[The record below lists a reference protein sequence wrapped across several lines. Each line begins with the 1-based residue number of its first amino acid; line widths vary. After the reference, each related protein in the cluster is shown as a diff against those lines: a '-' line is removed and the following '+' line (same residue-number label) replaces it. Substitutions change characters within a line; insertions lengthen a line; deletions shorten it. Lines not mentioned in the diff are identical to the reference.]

1 MQYFSTV
8 VIVSTFITATA
19 MIVVAIYSRLTYLLS
34 RKQDARYSNP
44 DIKVY
49 GYNRKYYPGEEA
61 NRYSILIVNSGEVPM
76 VVTQIIEMTT
86 EGKQLSKITDWWYP
100 PRLDMG
106 TPGVYMDTLPWA
118 IQKGGFGICSRHL
131 KEIPDKTVTPKLK
144 IRIEYQA
151 GNERQKAKETLVV
164 IQPR

>member
-8 VIVSTFITATA
+8 VIVSTVITAIA
-19 MIVVAIYSRLTYLLS
+19 MIVVAIYSRLTYLSS

-49 GYNRKYYPGEEA
+49 EYNRKDYPASEE
-61 NRYSILIVNSGEVPM
+61 NLYSILIVNSGEVPM
-76 VVTQIIEMTT
+76 VVTQVIEVTT
-86 EGKQLSKITDWWYP
+86 EGRQLNGITDWCFS
-100 PRLDMG
+100 PRFDSG
-106 TPGVYMDTLPWA
+106 TPGVYMVTLPWA
-118 IQKGGFGICSRHL
+118 IQKGGFAVCSRHL
-131 KEIPDKTVTPKLK
+131 NEIPDGILTPKLK

-151 GNERQKAKETLVV
+151 GNERQKYKETLVV

>member
-1 MQYFSTV
+1 MQYFSTA
-8 VIVSTFITATA
+8 VIVSTLITAIA

-34 RKQDARYSNP
+34 RRQDARYSNP
-44 DIKVY
+44 DIMVY
-49 GYNRKYYPGEEA
+49 QYNRKYYPGEEA

-76 VVTQIIEMTT
+76 VVTQVIEMTT
-86 EGKQLSKITDWWYP
+86 EGKQLNEIADWCFS
-100 PRLDMG
+100 PRFDIG

-118 IQKGGFGICSRHL
+118 IQKGGLAICSRHL
-131 KEIPDKTVTPKLK
+131 KKIPEETVTPKLK

-151 GNERQKAKETLVV
+151 GNERQKTKETLVV

>member
-8 VIVSTFITATA
+8 VIVSTVITAIA
-19 MIVVAIYSRLTYLLS
+19 MIVVAIYSRRTYLLS
-34 RKQDARYSNP
+34 RKQDVRYSNP

-49 GYNRKYYPGEEA
+49 EYNRKYYPGEET

-76 VVTQIIEMTT
+76 VVTQVIEITT
-86 EGKQLSKITDWWYP
+86 KGKQLNEITDWCYP

-106 TPGVYMDTLPWA
+106 APGVYMDTLPWA
-118 IQKGGFGICSRHL
+118 IQKGDFAICSRHV
-131 KEIPDKTVTPKLK
+131 KEIPKETVTFKLK

-151 GNERQKAKETLVV
+151 GNERQKHKETLVV